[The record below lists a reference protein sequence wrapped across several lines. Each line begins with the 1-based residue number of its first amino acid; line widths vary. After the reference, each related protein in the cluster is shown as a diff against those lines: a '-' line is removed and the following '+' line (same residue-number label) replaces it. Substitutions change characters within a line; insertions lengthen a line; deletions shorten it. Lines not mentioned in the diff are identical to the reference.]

1 MPLFYVVGFGANKT
15 NEADSV
21 LDDIEEEGAA
31 DNSILD
37 FDIKGKSFSLFHRS

>member
-1 MPLFYVVGFGANKT
+1 MNILFFCFHLGFT
-15 NEADSV
+15 NTNNTKEVNSV

-37 FDIKGKSFSLFHRS
+37 FDIKGILFS